1 MNFQDLA
8 EHVGA
13 LVSLLALF
21 AGISGF
27 LLWRMFTRLEQKL
40 DELAKFCWECRQD
53 LAEQFLTR
61 VEHEAEHQG
70 LWDAIHYHEHQF

>member
-8 EHVGA
+8 EHVGV

-21 AGISGF
+21 AGVSGF
-27 LLWRMFTRLEQKL
+27 LLWRMLTRMEKKL
-40 DELAKFCWECRQD
+40 DEVAKFCCECRQD
-53 LAEQFLTR
+53 LAERFVTR

-70 LWDAIHYHEHQF
+70 LWEILHYHEH